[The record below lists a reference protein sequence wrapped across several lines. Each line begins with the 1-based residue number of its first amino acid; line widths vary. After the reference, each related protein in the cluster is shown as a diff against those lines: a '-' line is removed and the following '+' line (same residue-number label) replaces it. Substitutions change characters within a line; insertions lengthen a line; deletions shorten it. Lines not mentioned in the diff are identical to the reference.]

1 MATTYQLISSQT
13 LSTSAASVTFSS
25 IPATY
30 TDLVLRISARSD
42 IAGLVNTIK
51 LTYNSLAGTNYS
63 YTLLYSNASNTSV
76 SVQDSNQ
83 STLRHGYY
91 NGDTTTSDTFG
102 SAEIYIPNYAGST
115 AKPSSSF
122 SVSQNNGT
130 STGDWYI
137 STYAGLSQS
146 TAAITGIT
154 IASVDTANYKIGSS
168 FDLYGIKNS

>member
-1 MATTYQLISSQT
+1 MATYTLISSNV
-13 LSTSAASVTFSS
+13 LASSAASVTFSS
-25 IPATY
+25 IPSTY

-42 IAGLVNTIK
+42 IAGLVNTFK
-51 LTYNSLAGTNYS
+51 LTYNSIAGTNYS
-63 YTLLYSNASNTSV
+63 YTLLYGNTNPPVSV
-76 SVQDSNQ
+76 SDSNQ

-91 NGDTTTSDTFG
+91 DGDTTTANTFG

-122 SVSQNNGT
+122 SVSENN
-130 STGDWYI
+130 STTATEWYI
-137 STYAGLSQS
+137 SAYAGLSQS

-168 FDLYGIKNS
+168 FYLYGISNA

>member
-1 MATTYQLISSQT
+1 MATYTLISSNV
-13 LSTSAASVTFSS
+13 LSSSAASVTFSA

-42 IAGLVNTIK
+42 IAGLVNTFK
-51 LTYNSLAGTNYS
+51 LTYNSIAGTNYS
-63 YTLLYSNASNTSV
+63 YTLLYANGSASIV
-76 SVQDSNQ
+76 SVKDGNQ

-91 NGDTTTSDTFG
+91 DGNTTTANTFG

-122 SVSQNNGT
+122 SVSENNATG
-130 STGDWYI
+130 TGDWYI

-168 FDLYGIKNS
+168 FYLYGISNA